1 MPYPNEHSAR
11 LRNPDD
17 FIQDSFRR
25 QNIEDDIDIIIGK
38 LKGEDTMTTQSY
50 RFKSDKF
57 TVKQAKA
64 WLKDHEI
71 EYIAFEPASENK
83 EAVLKIYGDIGEND
97 PMMDIFGGSETISAK
112 KVAEFLDENKEATQ
126 ITVRINSRG
135 GDVQEGWGIYDLLTT
150 SGKKIKTIGES
161 KIYSI
166 ATIVFLAG
174 EEREIMKNADGLI
187 HNPFIPPYTLADKYE
202 SEDLAKIAEMLEQE
216 EEKILNFYVERTGSP
231 IEKLAEYMKEDTMLS
246 AEDMLNLGFAT
257 KIIEPVKAFAY
268 FNTKNN
274 SIMTEKEAKTFGE
287 KLDTI
292 IAKIVNISRL
302 PAKDQTFKDKDGKK
316 FKIEKETGAPA
327 VGDKA
332 APDGTYTLEDGKKV
346 VIADGVITEI
356 TESDSELK
364 AAKEEIETLKA
375 KISEMET
382 AKAETDKTIADYA
395 KSKEEADKIVT
406 ELKAL
411 KNSWKPDGRNNRFS
425 TDKVG
430 DVDVATVRENLK
442 AKKQVINVKI

>member
-25 QNIEDDIDIIIGK
+25 QNIEDNIDIIIGK
-38 LKGEDTMTTQSY
+38 LKGEDKMTTQSY

-57 TVKQAKA
+57 TVKEAKS

-83 EAVLKIYGDIGEND
+83 SVMN
-97 PMMDIFGGSETISAK
+97 
-112 KVAEFLDENKEATQ
+112 
-126 ITVRINSRG
+126 
-135 GDVQEGWGIYDLLTT
+135 
-150 SGKKIKTIGES
+150 
-161 KIYSI
+161 
-166 ATIVFLAG
+166 
-174 EEREIMKNADGLI
+174 
-187 HNPFIPPYTLADKYE
+187 
-202 SEDLAKIAEMLEQE
+202 
-216 EEKILNFYVERTGSP
+216 
-231 IEKLAEYMKEDTMLS
+231 
-246 AEDMLNLGFAT
+246 
-257 KIIEPVKAFAY
+257 
-268 FNTKNN
+268 
-274 SIMTEKEAKTFGE
+274 EKEVKTFGE
-287 KLDTI
+287 KLDAI
-292 IAKIVNISRL
+292 IAKISNFSRL
-302 PAKDQTFKDKDGKK
+302 TENKTIKNVDGKE
-316 FKIEKETGAPA
+316 FTIEKDAGDPA

-332 APDGTYTLEDGKKV
+332 SPNGVFTLENGKKV
-346 VIADGVITEI
+346 TIAGGEITEI
-356 TESDSELK
+356 TEPESDSELK